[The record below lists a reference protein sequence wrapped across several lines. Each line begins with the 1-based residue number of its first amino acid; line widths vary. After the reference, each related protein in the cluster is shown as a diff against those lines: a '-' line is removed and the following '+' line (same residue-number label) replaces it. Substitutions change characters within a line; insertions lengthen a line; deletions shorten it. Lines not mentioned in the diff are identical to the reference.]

1 MIPRRFLSG
10 WFVLLLLVSCDSPK
24 SVDTKEIRPDYVLV
38 IHGGAGAISRDR
50 MDPGLEDAYRTML
63 DSALNAGEGILLA
76 GGSALEAVT
85 VAILI
90 MEDSD
95 LFNAGRGA
103 VFTHEGRNEL
113 DASIMDGSD
122 LRAGAVTGT
131 TRVRNPI
138 LAARAVMEQGDH
150 VFLAGQGADAFAAA
164 AGLDT
169 VSPAYFFTERRWQS
183 LLKALGSDGGGS
195 YSDHS
200 GQRIPE
206 HRMGTVGAVALDKAG
221 NLAAG
226 TSTGGM
232 TNKRWN
238 RIGDAPV
245 IGAGTYADNRSCA
258 VSCTGHGE
266 YFIRFA
272 VAHELAAR
280 VRHAG
285 QTLEKAAEAI
295 LFDELLPAGG
305 LGGLIAVDR
314 LGHIT
319 LPYSTDGMYRG
330 YAKPDERRVAIWE
343 E

>member
-1 MIPRRFLSG
+1 MAFLQSLP
-10 WFVLLLLVSCDSPK
+10 VLFLLLVLIGCQGSEDPK
-24 SVDTKEIRPDYVLV
+24 SAEPRPEYVLV
-38 IHGGAGAISRDR
+38 IHGGAGAISREQ
-50 MDPGLEDAYRTML
+50 MDPGLEEAYRTML
-63 DSALNAGEGILLA
+63 DSALNTGERILVA

-85 VAILI
+85 AAILI

-150 VFLAGQGADAFAAA
+150 VFLAGQGADAFATA

-183 LLKALGSDGGGS
+183 LQKALDSDGGGS
-195 YSDHS
+195 HSDRS

-206 HRMGTVGAVALDKAG
+206 HRMGTVGAVALDRAG

-266 YFIRFA
+266 FFIRYA

-285 QTLEKAAEAI
+285 QSPEEAADAI
-295 LFDELLPAGG
+295 LFGELLPAGG

-314 LGHIT
+314 QGRIA
-319 LPYSTDGMYRG
+319 LPYNTDGMYRG
-330 YAKPDERRVAIWE
+330 YTKPGERRVSIWE